1 MRNSNNLSSNI
12 VVESVHTV
20 GVDEAI
26 ANPQAG
32 LYAFCHLISRIQ
44 TFTFIMM
51 DRRPI
56 PLQ

>member
-32 LYAFCHLISRIQ
+32 LYALGHLYKDTIVYFPS
-44 TFTFIMM
+44 
-51 DRRPI
+51 
-56 PLQ
+56 